1 MYGHSVREG
10 LARCNQNHQ
19 PKREKQE
26 SSQTLQGIG
35 LGRGEDRQRSE
46 QDLGTG
52 TDRDLLTQGSSKD
65 VITSLLWGPRPRNPN
80 SPETV
85 IRRQNE
91 RRQPGTRP

>member
-1 MYGHSVREG
+1 MREG
-10 LARCNQNHQ
+10 LARCNQKHQ

-26 SSQTLQGIG
+26 SNQTLRATG

-46 QDLGTG
+46 LGLGTG
-52 TDRDLLTQGSSKD
+52 TGRDLLTKSSSKD
-65 VITSLLWGPRPRNPN
+65 VITSLLWGPRPRNPD
-80 SPETV
+80 SPKTV